1 MGSAWVPD
9 LHMQL
14 HVFTNVPMHARTRT
28 HTPANTEIIP
38 ELEFPA
44 VPEQREQQ
52 ALGPEWAACGLS
64 RSIRR
69 GAASPEVRSWASQ
82 KGPEQASKGRPREG
96 RGHPAKLLGA
106 APSQQCRALSTGRVL
121 PPPSHQIS
129 FLPKL
134 TPKEETFQ
142 RVSPV
147 HARHL
152 LQRWL
157 KLGSDGH
164 VTATHA

>member
-28 HTPANTEIIP
+28 HTPANTEITP

-69 GAASPEVRSWASQ
+69 GAASPEVRSWASR

-106 APSQQCRALSTGRVL
+106 APSQQCRALSTGESAAPTQSPDL
-121 PPPSHQIS
+121 IS
-129 FLPKL
+129 PK
-134 TPKEETFQ
+134 
-142 RVSPV
+142 VNS
-147 HARHL
+147 
-152 LQRWL
+152 
-157 KLGSDGH
+157 
-164 VTATHA
+164 